1 MCFPPLRWDLN
12 SFRLV
17 KVLPPSSSV
26 QVCRYFNEATK
37 ATVIWRKLASETQ
50 KASGFL
56 VLDPFKLQN
65 LPNCSSADLREAVF
79 RTRFLEE
86 NWLKDYA
93 KPLKTL
99 TLNMA
104 GFERPSTWQAE
115 DQTRYFIS
123 ERFVITASP
132 GCLIEAL
139 DLHTRTIMKSNYR
152 VSDEPEGAV
161 LSPNFALENTSL
173 YFAEYHHHTTDD
185 DDISKWVVISKFI
198 EELHWHNLIILTS
211 RGPLLSSNIVCV
223 QMHPLFGGEGLTA
236 YAVAQFSLRGDYT
249 FKGDA
254 IDPSSRRICV
264 LLIDNSTSSLCLYV
278 IYDWESMSSTKI
290 IVSHLVSIVYE
301 FKQQWWLIIVY
312 KPNVHSIARK
322 LHLFEKDL
330 HAAIYSPSTLSWCS
344 EQSYRLEPLQDHANP
359 WPPDTVPHSLFMH
372 SRCEIKVLLQ
382 GSFFGYDGLK
392 SIDHYQLPQQR
403 LIASGCKPILCHLHV
418 CMDDYREDWHDK
430 REPRWAI
437 VQYYA
442 ESFSSGILDLDQ
454 VSPTGYIEP
463 MRNPVRCGQVPLLG
477 ISFTHAVWIEEFQA
491 YSIGRVKMSRV
502 LKLLSFASFTGRNAD
517 QRCAV
522 ALNIPEKV
530 LNDAKRLFIEP
541 SVCSII
547 IITERG
553 EKHKFTFACKSPHH
567 IVKNTLRVFTGTS
580 INHLRHE
587 VEKMIYKFYIY
598 ATPDEWLV
606 GLRAQRNR
614 SDFGYVDLHGQIH

>member
-1 MCFPPLRWDLN
+1 MESTTFA
-12 SFRLV
+12 
-17 KVLPPSSSV
+17 SV
-26 QVCRYFNEATK
+26 QVCRHFNEATK
-37 ATVIWRKLASETQ
+37 ATVVWRKLASETQ
-50 KASGFL
+50 RASGFL

-65 LPNCSSADLREAVF
+65 LPNCSTANLREAVV
-79 RTRFLEE
+79 RTRVLEI

-93 KPLKTL
+93 KPSKTL

-173 YFAEYHHHTTDD
+173 YFAEYQIHTTDD

-211 RGPLLSSNIVCV
+211 RGPLLSSNIVCI
-223 QMHPLFGGEGLTA
+223 QMHPLSGREGLTA
-236 YAVAQFSLRGDYT
+236 YAVARFSLRGDYT

-278 IYDWESMSSTKI
+278 IYDWESMSSTTI

-301 FKQQWWLIIVY
+301 CKQQWWLIIIY
-312 KPNVHSIARK
+312 KPNMHSIARK

-330 HAAIYSPSTLSWCS
+330 HAAIYSPSTSSWCS
-344 EQSYRLEPLQDHANP
+344 EQSYRLETLQDFAAP
-359 WPPDTVPHSLFMH
+359 WPPDSVPHSLFMH

-382 GSFFGYDGLK
+382 GSFYGYDGLQ

-442 ESFSSGILDLDQ
+442 ESFSSGVTDVDQ
-454 VSPTGYIEP
+454 VSLTGYIEP
-463 MRNPVRCGQVPLLG
+463 MVDPVRCGQVPLLG
-477 ISFTHAVWIEEFQA
+477 ISFTHAVWIEEFQV
-491 YSIGRVKMSRV
+491 YSFRGVKPSRV
-502 LKLLSFASFTGRNAD
+502 LKLLSFSALTSRNVD

-522 ALNIPEKV
+522 ALDIPERI
-530 LNDAKRLFIEP
+530 LYDAKRLLIEP